1 MSSNKAYGRS
11 KDSWK
16 FKQCFCVGLLLK
28 GALNSPRKGE
38 LLGFMSRKMHC
49 VIRKGPTEACN
60 QAPTFPKLFF
70 FFVLLLEKIFF
81 PSNCKPHLKASS
93 PVHSLEK
100 LQLDTTSDKKIIL
113 KLDKAKAIQC
123 KSLFRVI

>member
-1 MSSNKAYGRS
+1 MAEARTAGSSSSAS
-11 KDSWK
+11 VWV
-16 FKQCFCVGLLLK
+16 CC
-28 GALNSPRKGE
+28 LNSPRKRE

-100 LQLDTTSDKKIIL
+100 LQLDTTSDKKNNS
-113 KLDKAKAIQC
+113 QT
-123 KSLFRVI
+123 